1 MGSRDDRAFVVQFRP
16 DSDAKSGRFEGR
28 VEQVASGE
36 GARFHS
42 LGELL
47 AFMTRILAGSAPP
60 PTRRREP
67 AEPEEE

>member
-1 MGSRDDRAFVVQFRP
+1 MGSRDDRAFVIQFRAE
-16 DSDAKSGRFEGR
+16 SDPQTGRFEGR

-47 AFMTRILAGSAPP
+47 AFMTRILGGSAPS
-60 PTRRREP
+60 TRRREP
-67 AEPEEE
+67 AEPEED

>member
-1 MGSRDDRAFVVQFRP
+1 MGSHDDRAFVVQFRP
-16 DSDAKSGRFEGR
+16 DSDAKAGRFEGR

-36 GARFHS
+36 GARFRS

-47 AFMTRILAGSAPP
+47 AFMTRVLARPAPL

-67 AEPEEE
+67 AEAEEE